1 MNDEERISE
10 DDGRKT
16 CNECQHLRAGR
27 CMQAR
32 RAGLSPFASIEIG
45 RDLAEMPKRCPAFKG
60 KQ

>member
-1 MNDEERISE
+1 MT
-10 DDGRKT
+10 DDMHT
-16 CNECQHLRAGR
+16 CRQCQHLRAGR

-45 RDLAEMPKRCPAFKG
+45 RDLADMPQRCQAWKA